1 MKIVI
6 GQQAPDFNLTNI
18 NGDNFNLSTLK
29 GRRYLLTF
37 FRFASC
43 PFCNLRLHN
52 IINEY
57 KKFGDNF
64 EVVAV
69 FDSSLENLQSYATR
83 HQAAFPILADE
94 SNEIHRLY
102 HVEHSIL
109 GVVKGIIFRFPYL
122 MMSMFK
128 GYIPW
133 RIKGDITGMPADFL
147 IDEKG
152 VVQAAFYGKDE
163 GAHIPLHQVRQ
174 FAQRRGEL
182 EADLVEV

>member
-6 GQQAPDFNLTNI
+6 GQQAPDFNLTDI
-18 NGDNFNLSTLK
+18 SGAEFNLAKLK
-29 GRRYLLTF
+29 GKRYLLTF
-37 FRFASC
+37 YRFASC

-57 KKFGDNF
+57 EKFGNNF
-64 EVVAV
+64 EVIGV

-83 HQAAFPILADE
+83 HQAPFPVLADE
-94 SNEIHRLY
+94 NNKIHRLY

-109 GVVKGIIFRFPYL
+109 GVVKGIIFRFPAL
-122 MMSMFK
+122 MISMFK

-152 VVQAAFYGKDE
+152 IVQAAYYGKDE
-163 GAHIPLHQVRQ
+163 GAHIPLHQVKQ